1 MNVQGDIVTRTYES
15 ESFDELVEDLL
26 KEIELR
32 NYRITRVNHI
42 DNVLD
47 QAERDLGS
55 KIGFEHY
62 KIIEFC
68 NLSSCV
74 ELISSSLLSGVFMPV
89 RFIVYQRSK
98 DPRTFIAFL
107 KPTAFA
113 RLFDSDALTR
123 VAAALEGDMTDVLD
137 ELAF

>member
-1 MNVQGDIVTRTYES
+1 VNAQRDIVTRAYES
-15 ESFDELVEDLL
+15 ENFDELVGDLL

-32 NYRITRVNHI
+32 NYRITRINHI

-47 QAERDLGS
+47 QAERGLGS
-55 KIGFEHY
+55 EVEFRHY

-68 NLSSCV
+68 NLNSCV
-74 ELISSSLLSGVFMPV
+74 ELISSNLLSGVFMPV

-113 RLFDSDALTR
+113 RLFDSEALTR
-123 VAAALEGDMTDVLD
+123 VAAALEGDMSDVLE